1 MKNIYIILVVIL
13 LIKLLEKYIT
23 ENDITITNFSLRL
36 QTITKTII
44 MLSSLNFLIQTFQNS
59 TIIIDVA
66 LYSSKLR
73 KI

>member
-59 TIIIDVA
+59 TIMIDVA